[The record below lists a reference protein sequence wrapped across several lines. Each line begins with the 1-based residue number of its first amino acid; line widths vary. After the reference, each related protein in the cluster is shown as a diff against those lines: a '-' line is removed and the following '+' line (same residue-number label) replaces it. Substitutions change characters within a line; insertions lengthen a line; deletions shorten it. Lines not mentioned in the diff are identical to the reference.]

1 MTKHWT
7 ALPNFVD
14 CAVFRPAVNADEKR
28 AIREAMGL
36 PADALVV
43 GCVAAVKKHH
53 KRIDYLIREVAK
65 LVFQSE
71 EASREGAKARS
82 EEIHH
87 PAGGGL
93 PTLPFVASRLR
104 VKYSFP
110 YLLIAGAKTGDTA
123 ELLALAE
130 SLIPG
135 RYKIHTD
142 CTRGQMPDLYRAMDV
157 FVLASLFEMMPIAL
171 LEALASGL
179 PCLVNQHP
187 VLEWMIGAE
196 SEEKELLSCQVAE
209 LFPADAGAVVSCQVA
224 ELFGKSPS
232 GHSLTTKQ
240 LNNSTT
246 SPAGGMAVD
255 MSKEGALAAT
265 LSGLTPAWLEQHGC
279 QARDRAV
286 KMFSKEAVIS
296 QYVEYYR
303 EVMGDE

>member
-196 SEEKELLSCQVAE
+196 GEKKELL
-209 LFPADAGAVVSCQVA
+209 SCQVA

-232 GHSLTTKQ
+232 GHSLTTEQ
-240 LNNSTT
+240 LNNPTTLSPPPTTQQLNNATT
-246 SPAGGMAVD
+246 SSVGGMAVD

-265 LSGLTPAWLEQHGC
+265 LSGLSPEWLVQHGC

-303 EVMGDE
+303 EVMGEG

>member
-1 MTKHWT
+1 MIKHWT

-14 CAVFRPAVNADEKR
+14 CAVFRPAVNVDEKR

-36 PADALVV
+36 PADAFIV
-43 GCVAAVKKHH
+43 GCVAAVKKDH

-65 LVFQSE
+65 LMSQSE
-71 EASREGAKARS
+71 DSSREGAKARS

-87 PAGGGL
+87 PAGGGM

-104 VKYSFP
+104 VKYFPP
-110 YLLIAGAKTGDTA
+110 YLLIAGAKTGETA
-123 ELLALAE
+123 ELLVLAE

-135 RYKIHTD
+135 RYKILTD

-187 VLEWMIGAE
+187 VLEWMIGADGAG
-196 SEEKELLSCQVAE
+196 KALLSCQVAE
-209 LFPADAGAVVSCQVA
+209 LLSECANA
-224 ELFGKSPS
+224 PS
-232 GHSLTTKQ
+232 SLSKTTQQ
-240 LNNSTT
+240 LNNITT
-246 SPAGGMAVD
+246 NTSGGMAID
-255 MSKEGALAAT
+255 MGKEGSLAAT
-265 LSGLTPAWLEQHGC
+265 LSGLTPEWLEQHAC

-286 KMFSKEAVIS
+286 RMFSKEAVIS
-296 QYVEYYR
+296 QYVEYYK
-303 EVMGDE
+303 EVIGDHSKQ